1 MIKTKIGIIGCG
13 KQAPKHIGGLKKVV
27 GVEIVLADIQVGLA
41 QELAEKEGVAWVSD
55 PDEILA
61 DKDIEAIG
69 ICTPTKSHFQLIT
82 QALKEGKDVF
92 CEKPLCESLE
102 ETVHLKELAARTG
115 RVVMVGYI
123 YRFSPV
129 FELGYELFRSQGVD
143 SESLV
148 LGRPLW
154 GLFRLGG
161 RGSHQLWKHQKA
173 NGGGAINEM
182 LVHMIDLASWYLGPF
197 EKVEVISCRLNC
209 PQRVINGEKV
219 HVDAEDFVLIK
230 CTNHSGIDVFC
241 QADLLTPAFSQYV
254 DIQCENGS
262 FVGSIQAE
270 MPSYIFLKEARA
282 GYAVGRTDLSFGQR
296 NLFDA
301 QMDAFVQV
309 VRRGKTLERNT
320 IEDSIQLMRIS
331 TEIRSQIE
339 G

>member
-1 MIKTKIGIIGCG
+1 MTKTRIGIIGCG

-27 GVEIVLADIQVGLA
+27 GVEMVLADIESGLA
-41 QELAEKEGVAWVSD
+41 QELAEKEGVSWVSD

-61 DKDIEAIG
+61 DKDIEAIC
-69 ICTPTKSHFQLIT
+69 ICTPTTSHFQFIT

-102 ETVHLKELAARTG
+102 EAVHLKELAAQTG

-129 FELGYELFRSQGVD
+129 FELGFELFRRQWVD
-143 SESLV
+143 SASLV

-182 LVHMIDLASWYLGPF
+182 LVHMIDLAGWYLGPF

-219 HVDAEDFVLIK
+219 QVDAEDFVLIK
-230 CTNHSGIDVFC
+230 CTNSSGIDIFC

-270 MPSYIFLKEARA
+270 VPSYIFLKEARA
-282 GYAVGRTDLSFGQR
+282 GYGVGRTDLNFGQR

-309 VRRGKTLERNT
+309 VRRGKTLVRNT
-320 IEDSIQLMRIS
+320 VEDSIQLIRIS
-331 TEIRSQIE
+331 TDIRNQME